1 MNYFNYFTE
10 IETRFQEA
18 RQSSLFL
25 LSPLDWALIESWK
38 DAGVPL
44 DAVLQG
50 IERSFEKRRKRAKQG
65 RDVNSL
71 AYCAQEVLGAARE
84 MAEGG
89 RLKPDK
95 PEEKPFADEDLR
107 AYFADNAA
115 ELRRAAARV
124 GGDAAKLLRTSADS
138 LDDLAK
144 SAGNGELEDLE
155 SVEQRLAVLEHKLL
169 AVAGQAA
176 SEETLL
182 AARREMDRRLAPY
195 RRKMTVDQLAR
206 LEKQY
211 LDRAALEALGLPR
224 LSLFYLS

>member
-50 IERSFEKRRKRAKQG
+50 VERSFEKRNKRTKQG

-71 AYCAQEVLGAARE
+71 AYCAQEVLAAARE

-89 RLKPDK
+89 RIEPDK
-95 PEEKPFADEDLR
+95 PEEKPFADEVLR
-107 AYFADNAA
+107 TYFADNAA
-115 ELRRAAARV
+115 ELRRSAARV
-124 GGDAAKLLRTSADS
+124 SGATAELLRATADS
-138 LDDLAK
+138 LDDLAR
-144 SAGNGELEDLE
+144 SAGKGELEDLE
-155 SVEQRLAVLEHKLL
+155 SVEQRLAALEHKLL
-169 AVAGQAA
+169 AVAAQAA
-176 SEETLL
+176 SEEALL
-182 AARREMDRRLAPY
+182 AARQDMDRRIAPY

>member
-18 RQSSLFL
+18 RQTSLFL

-89 RLKPDK
+89 RLEPDK
-95 PEEKPFADEDLR
+95 PKEKPFADEDLR

-124 GGDAAKLLRTSADS
+124 GGDASELLRTSADS